1 MRFFRL
7 FLTIAVATIT
17 TLATGCDKPDVNRQT
32 EQTKAVTYYTIDG
45 AWELTEL
52 NDKALE
58 AGTQLYISFDRKEH
72 RFELWDNF
80 DSMYF
85 TKEAGE
91 FVIEQDEYERYILS
105 GWYDY
110 GVGDWAQD
118 YIVNMTILGDY
129 MQWQGMSKS
138 EKMLFRKIDDIPDN
152 INY

>member
-52 NDKALE
+52 NDKALG

-85 TKEAGE
+85 TKE
-91 FVIEQDEYERYILS
+91 
-105 GWYDY
+105 
-110 GVGDWAQD
+110 VGRL
-118 YIVNMTILGDY
+118 I
-129 MQWQGMSKS
+129 K
-138 EKMLFRKIDDIPDN
+138 
-152 INY
+152 

>member
-17 TLATGCDKPDVNRQT
+17 TLATGCDKPDVNRET

-52 NDKALE
+52 NDMALE

-91 FVIEQDEYERYILS
+91 FIIEQDEYERYILS

-110 GVGDWAQD
+110 GVGDWTQD

-138 EKMLFRKIDDIPDN
+138 EKMLFRKIDDIPDFF
-152 INY
+152 